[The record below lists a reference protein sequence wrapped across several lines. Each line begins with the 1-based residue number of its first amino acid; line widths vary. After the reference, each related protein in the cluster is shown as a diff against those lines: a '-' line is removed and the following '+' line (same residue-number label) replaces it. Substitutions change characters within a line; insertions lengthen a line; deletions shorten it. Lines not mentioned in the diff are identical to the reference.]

1 MKYIIGTRGSKLA
14 VVQGEHVCN
23 RLREAYPQD
32 EFEIRIIKTK
42 GDLVL
47 DKPLH
52 EIGDKGVF
60 VKEIEEQILNHEADI
75 GVHSMKDMP
84 SEPSSGLMFTKPW
97 KREDPRDVLILR
109 EKKSLEELPQGA
121 VIGTGSKRR
130 EFQLKRLRS
139 DLRIVGIR
147 GNVDTRLRK
156 MYEEKLDGI
165 VLAAAGLHRLGM
177 QEKIT
182 QYLETEEMIPAP
194 AQGIL
199 ALEIRRE
206 DTKLRQM
213 LDALSDE
220 DTARAMEAERGF
232 LREIGADCHVPVGAV
247 CRKNQDESLTLHV
260 MFGNESG
267 SRHAHIAVSGTEPE
281 VLAKGAAAKIRSR
294 MAGKVFLVGAGPG
307 DPGLITVKGLQ
318 VVQKADCIIYDRLSS
333 PELLCETKPGCEKIY
348 VGKANSNHTMRQEE
362 INVLLVKK
370 SMEYQNTVRL
380 KGGDVYVFGRGGEE
394 GIYLREHGVPF
405 EVIPGVTSCI
415 AGLAYA
421 GIPIT
426 HRGVASGFHV
436 VTAHDKNDRLAE
448 IDFKAMADGKET
460 CVFLMGL
467 SKVKEI
473 ADGLLEA
480 GMPGGTKAAVIS
492 NATMPGQK
500 SCVSDLEHIAEE
512 TERAQPLS
520 PAVIVVGEVVS
531 LREELNFYEQKPLFG
546 KRYLIPKIGE
556 NSTRLRELLMA
567 QGAEAD
573 EIQVGVIEQMERT
586 FTAEELRDADWL
598 VFTSKNGVES
608 FFKGLE
614 ESGLDIRNLAGSKIA
629 VIGHMTEKA
638 LRRYGLYADLVPDE
652 FDSDALAEELKKQ
665 LTKEEK
671 VYYLKAE
678 NADYHL
684 SQMLGSRCRFEEIAV
699 YENRAVEPQMQVI
712 QSLEQYDGILFTCAS
727 SAERFFASAGDGLEK
742 IRGIYSIG
750 KKTTECLKTLGVK
763 EVWQAKQATYEGMV
777 ELLNERGMM
786 VWER

>member
-1 MKYIIGTRGSKLA
+1 MKYKIGTRGSKLA
-14 VVQGEHVCN
+14 RVQAEYVCN
-23 RLREAYPQD
+23 RLRDAYPQD
-32 EFEIRIIKTK
+32 EFEILIIKTK

-60 VKEIEEQILNHEADI
+60 VKEIEEQLLNHEADI

-84 SEPSSGLMFTKPW
+84 SQPASGLMFTKPW

-109 EKKSLEELPQGA
+109 EKKSLEELSRGA

-130 EFQLKRLRS
+130 EFQLKRLRP
-139 DLRIVGIR
+139 DIKVVNIR
-147 GNVDTRLRK
+147 GNVDTRIRK
-156 MYEEKLDGI
+156 MIEEKLDGI
-165 VLAAAGLHRLGM
+165 VLAAAGLHRLGI
-177 QEKIT
+177 QDRIT

-199 ALEIRRE
+199 ALEIRKE
-206 DTKLRQM
+206 DTKLLQM

-220 DTARAMEAERGF
+220 ETARIMEAERGF
-232 LREIGADCHVPVGAV
+232 LQEIGADCHVPVGAA
-247 CRKNQDESLTLHV
+247 CRKNEDESLTLHV
-260 MFGNESG
+260 MFGDETG
-267 SRHAHIAVSGTEPE
+267 SRQAYEAVSGTEPG
-281 VLAKGAAAKIRSR
+281 VLAKEAAAKIRSR
-294 MAGKVFLVGAGPG
+294 MAGTVFLVGAGPG
-307 DPGLITVKGLQ
+307 EPGLITVKGLQ
-318 VVQKADCIIYDRLSS
+318 AVQKADCIIYDRLSS
-333 PELLCETKPGCEKIY
+333 PELLCEAKPGCEKIY
-348 VGKANSNHTMRQEE
+348 VGKASSNHTMRQEE
-362 INVLLVKK
+362 INALLVKK

-394 GIYLREHGVPF
+394 GIYLKEHGVPF

-421 GIPIT
+421 GIPVT
-426 HRGVASGFHV
+426 HRGIASGFHV

-467 SKVKEI
+467 GKVKEI
-473 ADGLLEA
+473 ADRLLEA
-480 GMPGGTKAAVIS
+480 GMPGETKAAVIS
-492 NATMPGQK
+492 NATMSGQK

-512 TERAQPLS
+512 TERAHLVS

-531 LREELNFYEQKPLFG
+531 LREELNFYEQKSLFG

-556 NSTRLRELLMA
+556 KPTRLRELLMA

-573 EIQVGVIEQMERT
+573 EIQVGVIEQMERK

-652 FDSDALAEELKKQ
+652 FDSDALAEELKKH
-665 LTKEEK
+665 LAGEEK
-671 VYYLKAE
+671 VYYLKAA
-678 NADYHL
+678 NADRHL
-684 SQMLGSRCRFEEIAV
+684 SQMLGSQCRFEEIAV
-699 YENRAVEPQMQVI
+699 YENRAVEPKMQDI
-712 QSLEQYDGILFTCAS
+712 QSLERYNGIIFTCAS
-727 SAERFFASAGDGLEK
+727 SAERFFASAGDGREK
-742 IRGIYSIG
+742 IRGVYSIG
-750 KKTTECLKTLGVK
+750 KKTTECLKALGVK
-763 EVWQAKQATYEGMV
+763 EVWQAKQATYEGLV
-777 ELLNERGMM
+777 EIINKKG
-786 VWER
+786 